1 MNLCR
6 FLLLILLSLASI
18 GIQADD
24 KVLGKKEQA
33 KLEALQKEIKTLQ
46 TTLQARSGERNNLN
60 EELKRHEL
68 AVSAISQKIA
78 AHDAQIA
85 ALDGELLKLAEQKQ
99 TLETQRD
106 AQQQHIAR
114 EIDAAYRLGR
124 SEPMK
129 LLLNQEDPDHLTRT
143 LKYYRY
149 FIEARSARIESYR
162 ATMAELALVEISIG
176 ENQAR
181 LAQSRGE
188 LDREKLALG
197 EKQEERRKVIAALDQ
212 QLGSDQERM
221 AEMTRQSKEIEA
233 IIARLEEAIQDL
245 ARPGSDPFP
254 RLRGKLPWPVTGKIL
269 KGYGA
274 MRAQNLSWK
283 GWLIGSAEGTPITAV
298 HNGRVVFSD
307 YLRGHGLL
315 LIVDH
320 GDNYLS
326 LYAHN
331 QVLLKEI
338 GDWVRSGD
346 RIALVGKSGGLEDSA
361 LYFEI
366 RHNGQPQD
374 PKNWLSRR

>member
-1 MNLCR
+1 MTLRR
-6 FLLLILLSLASI
+6 FLLLILVSLASI
-18 GIQADD
+18 GSQAED
-24 KVLGKKEQA
+24 KALGKKEQA
-33 KLEALQKEIKTLQ
+33 KLEALQKEIKVLQ
-46 TTLQARSGERNNLN
+46 ISLQERSGERNSLS
-60 EELKRHEL
+60 EELKHLEL
-68 AVSAISQKIA
+68 AVSAINQKISA
-78 AHDAQIA
+78 LDTQVA
-85 ALDGELLKLAEQKQ
+85 ALDRELLRLAEQKKV
-99 TLETQRD
+99 LEAQRD

-124 SEPMK
+124 AEPLK

-149 FIEARSARIESYR
+149 FIEARSTRIETYR
-162 ATMAELALVEISIG
+162 ATMAELALVEDSIVDKQ
-176 ENQAR
+176 QA
-181 LAQSRGE
+181 LADRRTE
-188 LDREKLALG
+188 LDQEKLALG
-197 EKQEERRKVIAALDQ
+197 EKQEQRRAVIEALDQ
-212 QLGSDQERM
+212 QLGSDQERL
-221 AEMTRQSKEIEA
+221 AEMTRERKELEA
-233 IIARLEEAIQDL
+233 ILARLEEAIQDL
-245 ARPGSDPFP
+245 ALPSSDPFP
-254 RLRGKLPWPVTGKIL
+254 RLRGKLPWPLEGKIL

-274 MRAQNLSWK
+274 MRAQNLAWK
-283 GWLIGSAEGTPITAV
+283 GWLISSAEGTPIRAV

-315 LIVDH
+315 LIIDH

-338 GDWVRSGD
+338 GEWVRSGD
-346 RIALVGKSGGLEDSA
+346 KIAQVGKSGGLEDSA

>member
-1 MNLCR
+1 MTLRR
-6 FLLLILLSLASI
+6 FLLLILVSLASI
-18 GIQADD
+18 GSQAED
-24 KVLGKKEQA
+24 KALGKKEQA
-33 KLEALQKEIKTLQ
+33 KLEALQKEIKVLQ
-46 TTLQARSGERNNLN
+46 ISLQERSGERNSLS
-60 EELKRHEL
+60 EELKHHEL
-68 AVSAISQKIA
+68 AVSAINQKISA
-78 AHDAQIA
+78 LDTQVA
-85 ALDGELLKLAEQKQ
+85 ALDRELLRLAEQKKV
-99 TLETQRD
+99 LEAQRD

-124 SEPMK
+124 AEPLK

-149 FIEARSARIESYR
+149 FIEARSTRIETYR
-162 ATMAELALVEISIG
+162 ATMAELALVEDSIV
-176 ENQAR
+176 
-181 LAQSRGE
+181 
-188 LDREKLALG
+188 D
-197 EKQEERRKVIAALDQ
+197 KQQEQRRAVIEALDQ
-212 QLGSDQERM
+212 QLGSDQERL
-221 AEMTRQSKEIEA
+221 AEMTRERKELEA
-233 IIARLEEAIQDL
+233 ILARLEEAIQDL
-245 ARPGSDPFP
+245 ALPSSDPFP
-254 RLRGKLPWPVTGKIL
+254 RLRGKLPWPLEGKIL

-274 MRAQNLSWK
+274 MRAQNLAWK
-283 GWLIGSAEGTPITAV
+283 GWLISSAEGTPIRAV

-315 LIVDH
+315 LIIDH

-338 GDWVRSGD
+338 GEWVRSGD
-346 RIALVGKSGGLEDSA
+346 KIAQVGKSGGLEDSA